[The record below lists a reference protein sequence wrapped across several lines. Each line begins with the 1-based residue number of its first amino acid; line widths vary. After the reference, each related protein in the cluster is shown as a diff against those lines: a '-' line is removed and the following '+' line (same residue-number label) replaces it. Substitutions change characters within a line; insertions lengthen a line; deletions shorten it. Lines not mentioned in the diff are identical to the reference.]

1 MLGLVLDG
9 IGRSSLPGLLA
20 TLNDDGTQTPLPRSQ
35 CTGVSVA
42 RGGKLETL
50 KDFLQNGADVNASDY
65 DGRTALHLAASEGNG
80 PCVEMLL
87 AAGARFDLP
96 DRWGNNAKQEAER
109 SKHPHL
115 LPLFKGQGAAPVIE
129 VSASP
134 AVQIDARR
142 ASK

>member
-1 MLGLVLDG
+1 MRQRGGELGLGEKEPAGELCA
-9 IGRSSLPGLLA
+9 L
-20 TLNDDGTQTPLPRSQ
+20 
-35 CTGVSVA
+35 A

-50 KDFLQNGADVNASDY
+50 KDFLQNGADVNAADY

-87 AAGARFDLP
+87 AAGARFDLKA
-96 DRWGNNAKQEAER
+96 RWGNNAKQEAER

-134 AVQIDARR
+134 AATVIDARR

>member
-1 MLGLVLDG
+1 
-9 IGRSSLPGLLA
+9 
-20 TLNDDGTQTPLPRSQ
+20 
-35 CTGVSVA
+35 
-42 RGGKLETL
+42 
-50 KDFLQNGADVNASDY
+50 
-65 DGRTALHLAASEGNG
+65 
-80 PCVEMLL
+80 MLL
-87 AAGARFDLP
+87 AAGARFDLK